1 LIEKGVNAIS
11 NLQREKKTK
20 LVIEQYDSDNDEENG
35 NGVELDFLEI
45 IFKNNSLLKFS
56 YN

>member
-1 LIEKGVNAIS
+1 MIEKGVNAIS